1 MKKIVMMMFAAMV
14 TVNVMADNVKFKVTN
29 IRCQNCAK
37 RVEKTL
43 KTNEAVQEVTVDLQA
58 KTVCVSYDAKK
69 ANAEALLKTLT
80 DAKYQAEIL
89 KQCNGK
95 DAKGG
100 CGKHEGKEGGCGKHE
115 GKEGG
120 CGKHDGKEGH
130 GGCGHHAK
138 KEAEA
143 QK

>member
-1 MKKIVMMMFAAMV
+1 MKKIVTMMFAALFAM
-14 TVNVMADNVKFKVTN
+14 NVLADNVKFKVTN

-43 KTNEAVQEVTVDLQA
+43 KANEAVQEVNVDLQA
-58 KTVCVSYDAKK
+58 KTVSVSFDEKK

-80 DAKYQAEIL
+80 DAKYQAEIFD
-89 KQCNGK
+89 GK
-95 DAKGG
+95 EAKGGCGKHEGKGG

-115 GKEGG
+115 GQN
-120 CGKHDGKEGH
+120 GH

>member
-1 MKKIVMMMFAAMV
+1 MKKIVMMMFAALFAM
-14 TVNVMADNVKFKVTN
+14 NVLADNVKFKVTN

-43 KTNEAVQEVTVDLQA
+43 KANEAVQEVNVDLQA
-58 KTVCVSYDAKK
+58 KTVCVSYDASK

-95 DAKGG
+95 EAKGG

-115 GKEGG
+115 AQN
-120 CGKHDGKEGH
+120 GH